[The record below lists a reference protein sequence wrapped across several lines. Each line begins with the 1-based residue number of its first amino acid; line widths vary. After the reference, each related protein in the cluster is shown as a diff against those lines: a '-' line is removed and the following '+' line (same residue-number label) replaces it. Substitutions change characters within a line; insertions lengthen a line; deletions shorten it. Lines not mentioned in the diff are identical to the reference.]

1 MQFVVWQNLGVPIYS
16 RIHDRTLLITY
27 WSDGVRTPI
36 ALHYGG
42 LLIQAKT
49 PNNYKRRFYL
59 ITFHSYEQCRAY
71 KIREFSQM
79 SHTHVF
85 GQPIK
90 QWMLGQ
96 VCTYLSVYL
105 ILIPKETMQRYIAK
119 ESREPS
125 SRLLSNACR
134 LRWKLRQIL
143 LAEDFTL
150 DNTTG
155 MRWKTEFTASSTLK
169 STS

>member
-1 MQFVVWQNLGVPIYS
+1 MRSLTKFRSAYLFLNPWQKLFWLHIDQTVCALRLHCIMVGFWF
-16 RIHDRTLLITY
+16 RQKLQIT
-27 WSDGVRTPI
+27 T
-36 ALHYGG
+36 
-42 LLIQAKT
+42 
-49 PNNYKRRFYL
+49 KRRFYL

-143 LAEDFTL
+143 LGEDFTL

-155 MRWKTEFTASSTLK
+155 MR
-169 STS
+169 